1 MMIETEENRME
12 IEAKER
18 VVFDVSRYYGDEGRE
33 VSAMDLMER
42 EGIDESELLAR
53 FTEDDIFCHAM
64 DLLDV
69 DLQEEMDCL
78 ALYFDEA
85 SSRSYGGPNAYGNPN
100 AGNRIVVQGS
110 SRTWRGTGSGMEVY
124 EDFRRAI
131 DNAPSYRMLGN
142 VFADCEMQKVW
153 DENGSLFLTGAHHDG
168 GVSVEMRQLTDKG
181 EDLLSE
187 YLDFEGELVLP
198 DSPVALMGSTYS
210 EGDEGRLLSDL
221 WSEEE
226 LCARPRYMERAFGC
240 PIEEYAVERDGS
252 GITFR
257 IKGIDRDTLA
267 YDEGYRFDVQ
277 VLTDGYDCGNGRF
290 CKSLDEAHEYCDG
303 LSGRKNDERDA
314 ACWRGRRL

>member
-1 MMIETEENRME
+1 MPFSSLCCSTMAASVRETPTP
-12 IEAKER
+12 
-18 VVFDVSRYYGDEGRE
+18 VSYTH
-33 VSAMDLMER
+33 L
-42 EGIDESELLAR
+42 
-53 FTEDDIFCHAM
+53 
-64 DLLDV
+64 
-69 DLQEEMDCL
+69 
-78 ALYFDEA
+78 FDEA

-110 SRTWRGTGSGMEVY
+110 SRTWRGTGSGMDVY
-124 EDFRRAI
+124 EDFRRAT

-240 PIEEYAVERDGS
+240 PIEELSLIHISMAWQKMSSSVKRARS
-252 GITFR
+252 
-257 IKGIDRDTLA
+257 TLPSIPSRSIRSIA
-267 YDEGYRFDVQ
+267 E
-277 VLTDGYDCGNGRF
+277 T
-290 CKSLDEAHEYCDG
+290 SLP
-303 LSGRKNDERDA
+303 SSP
-314 ACWRGRRL
+314 

>member
-12 IEAKER
+12 IEARER
-18 VVFDVSRYYGDEGRE
+18 VVFDESRYYGDEGRE

-42 EGIDESELLAR
+42 DGIDESELLAR

-78 ALYFDEA
+78 ALYFDES
-85 SSRSYGGPNAYGNPN
+85 SSRSHGGPNAYENPN

-110 SRTWRGTGSGMEVY
+110 SRTWRGTGSGMDVY
-124 EDFRRAI
+124 EDFRKAV

-168 GVSVEMRQLTDKG
+168 GVHVEMRQLTDKG

-226 LCARPRYMERAFGC
+226 LCARPATWSAPSVARLRNTPSSEVG
-240 PIEEYAVERDGS
+240 PESPSVS
-252 GITFR
+252 
-257 IKGIDRDTLA
+257 
-267 YDEGYRFDVQ
+267 
-277 VLTDGYDCGNGRF
+277 
-290 CKSLDEAHEYCDG
+290 
-303 LSGRKNDERDA
+303 
-314 ACWRGRRL
+314 RRSIGTP

>member
-12 IEAKER
+12 IEARER
-18 VVFDVSRYYGDEGRE
+18 VVFDESRYYGDEGRE
-33 VSAMDLMER
+33 VSGTDLMER
-42 EGIDESELLAR
+42 EGIDEIGLLAR

-64 DLLDV
+64 DLLDF

-187 YLDFEGELVLP
+187 HLDLEGELVLP

-221 WSEEE
+221 WSNEE

-240 PIEEYAVERDGS
+240 PIEEYAVERGGS

-257 IKGIDRDTLA
+257 IREIDRDTLA
-267 YDEGYRFDVQ
+267 YDEGYRFDVR

-290 CKSLDEAHEYCDG
+290 FKNIEEARAYCGG
-303 LSGRKNDERDA
+303 LSGRKNDERDV
-314 ACWRGRRL
+314 ACWQGPRL

>member
-53 FTEDDIFCHAM
+53 FTEDDIFCYAM

-110 SRTWRGTGSGMEVY
+110 SRTWRGSGSGMEVY

-131 DNAPSYRMLGN
+131 DNAPSYRMFGN

-168 GVSVEMRQLTDKG
+168 GVSVDCIRVARPWRR
-181 EDLLSE
+181 
-187 YLDFEGELVLP
+187 LVP
-198 DSPVALMGSTYS
+198 KV
-210 EGDEGRLLSDL
+210 GRLPCS
-221 WSEEE
+221 
-226 LCARPRYMERAFGC
+226 A
-240 PIEEYAVERDGS
+240 
-252 GITFR
+252 
-257 IKGIDRDTLA
+257 
-267 YDEGYRFDVQ
+267 
-277 VLTDGYDCGNGRF
+277 TDGAGSCVFQKETAPETISPIGF
-290 CKSLDEAHEYCDG
+290 
-303 LSGRKNDERDA
+303 
-314 ACWRGRRL
+314 